1 MKFTDLEKPDFLND
15 KHIIFTKI
23 INAIE
28 RSHLK
33 KSPNIFIKNIK
44 LMEEV
49 VDVIA
54 TRDEWPGCLTRALA
68 FFESIEDYESCHR
81 CKNLDQLIKLP
92 IKKTR
97 KNGKS

>member
-15 KHIIFTKI
+15 KQIIFTKI

-44 LMEEV
+44 LC
-49 VDVIA
+49 I
-54 TRDEWPGCLTRALA
+54 
-68 FFESIEDYESCHR
+68 
-81 CKNLDQLIKLP
+81 
-92 IKKTR
+92 
-97 KNGKS
+97 